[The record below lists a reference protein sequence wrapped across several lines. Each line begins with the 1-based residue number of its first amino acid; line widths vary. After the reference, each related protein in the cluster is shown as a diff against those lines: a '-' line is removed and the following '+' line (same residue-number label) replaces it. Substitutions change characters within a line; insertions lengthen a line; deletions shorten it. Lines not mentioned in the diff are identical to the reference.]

1 MLPRM
6 SLFPSLEKIYK
17 VNSSGG
23 DHEGRGVIRQMLL
36 WIVELW
42 ENGKSD
48 PTTVPRQNALHTYFL
63 GR

>member
-1 MLPRM
+1 MLPQM
-6 SLFPSLEKIYK
+6 SLFPSSEKFYK
-17 VNSSGG
+17 VNSSG
-23 DHEGRGVIRQMLL
+23 VIRETLL